1 MAGDVEEAIPGEGVF
16 TAASTALALER
27 ACSAADLDVTGAQ
40 LMRLGSNAVYRL
52 AALPVVARISRQHV
66 GAQQARRA
74 VAVARWLASVDY
86 PAVRATAVEQP
97 IMVDGHAV
105 TFWEALSDDGDEYAS
120 VSEIAE
126 ILAKLHALEPPPGL
140 ELPEHAPFENAR
152 HRIESSTGI
161 SDDDRCFLVTR
172 LADLEQSYAA
182 LRFALPQGVIH
193 GDAGVGNVLRDRH
206 GEAKLIDLDGFAIG
220 PREWDLA
227 LTAVYFDSFGWH
239 TREEYE
245 TFAKV
250 YGFDIMQWPGYPVM
264 REVREFLMVTWIAQ
278 KSGESERIARE
289 SAKRIAALRTGASRK
304 DWKPY

>member
-1 MAGDVEEAIPGEGVF
+1 
-16 TAASTALALER
+16 
-27 ACSAADLDVTGAQ
+27 
-40 LMRLGSNAVYRL
+40 
-52 AALPVVARISRQHV
+52 VVVRISRRHV

-97 IMVDGHAV
+97 VMVDGHAV

-126 ILAKLHALEPPPGL
+126 ILAKLHVLEPPPDL
-140 ELPEHAPFENAR
+140 ELPAHSAFENAR

-161 SDDDRCFLVTR
+161 SDDDRCFLATR
-172 LADLEQSYAA
+172 LAELERSYAT
-182 LRFALPQGVIH
+182 LHFVLPQGVIH

-206 GEAKLIDLDGFAIG
+206 GKAKLIDLDGFAIG

-245 TFAKV
+245 TFVKV
-250 YGFDIMQWPGYPVM
+250 YGFDIMQWNGYPVM
-264 REVREFLMVTWIAQ
+264 REVREFLMVTWISQ
-278 KSGESERIARE
+278 KSGESELTAQE
-289 SAKRIAALRTGASRK
+289 AAKRIAALRTGASRR
-304 DWKPY
+304 DWQPY